1 MASWAVGV
9 DVGFMSRL
17 LSKVE
22 QVAIEVAF
30 STVDQS
36 DIRGSSRI
44 IVIRRELPH
53 TSGAGPADY
62 GFGFPSIAS
71 P

>member
-9 DVGFMSRL
+9 DVGFMSWL

-36 DIRGSSRI
+36 DIRGSGRI

-53 TSGAGPADY
+53 TNDAGPAAR
-62 GFGFPSIAS
+62 PVA
-71 P
+71 

>member
-1 MASWAVGV
+1 MNCQSLYLSWFDV
-9 DVGFMSRL
+9 DVACGGLFDFEGRAGSDRG
-17 LSKVE
+17 
-22 QVAIEVAF
+22 AF

-53 TSGAGPADY
+53 TRDAGLAIRPVA
-62 GFGFPSIAS
+62 
-71 P
+71 

>member
-1 MASWAVGV
+1 MNCQSLYLSWTGV
-9 DVGFMSRL
+9 DVGFHDLFAFRR
-17 LSKVE
+17 VE
-22 QVAIEVAF
+22 RVAIEVAF

-53 TSGAGPADY
+53 TRNAGPAI
-62 GFGFPSIAS
+62 GPVA
-71 P
+71 